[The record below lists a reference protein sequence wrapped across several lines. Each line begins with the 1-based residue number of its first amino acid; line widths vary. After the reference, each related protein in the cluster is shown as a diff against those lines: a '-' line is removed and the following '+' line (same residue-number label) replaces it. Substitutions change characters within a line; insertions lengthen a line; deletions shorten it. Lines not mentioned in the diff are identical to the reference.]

1 MATRI
6 KMKITAPAN
15 ECFVMAKLDAEQLNS
30 FNNNELKTLIYFGG
44 NEKDINKAATALAID
59 AGEMK
64 EIVEKLKKLDY
75 VSFSEE
81 TVKPA
86 KKRSSQYESED
97 IADALDT
104 DSSFTMLSEYAAT
117 NLEKQLNRNDLN
129 TLFDLYDFYGMS
141 TEFICGIIDYAA
153 TSNKRSMS
161 FVFNSAVT
169 INAQGINT
177 YDQLE
182 SYLSAKRVSD
192 SKAGRFRKL
201 CGFGTRELSE
211 KEKRFTDRWF
221 LEMRLSF
228 ELVKLAYEKTVD
240 ATGEISLPYMSK
252 ILEQWYAK
260 GIKTPDDVASMD
272 TKPKA
277 AVGGNNDDDIEELF
291 AAAAKK
297 GKLKKTNNTES
308 E

>member
-1 MATRI
+1 MAIRI
-6 KMKITAPAN
+6 KMKITAPAD
-15 ECFVMAKLDAEQLNS
+15 ECFIMAKLDAEQLNVLS
-30 FNNNELKTLIYFGG
+30 HNELKALVYFAGG
-44 NEKDINKAATALAID
+44 EKDLNKAVTALAID
-59 AGEMK
+59 QNELK
-64 EIVEKLKKLDY
+64 EILEKLKNLDI
-75 VSFSEE
+75 VNFVEE
-81 TVKPA
+81 NVKPT

-97 IADALDT
+97 IADALDN

-169 INAQGINT
+169 INAQGVNT
-177 YDQLE
+177 YSELE
-182 SYLSAKRVSD
+182 DYLAAKRVSD
-192 SKAGRFRKL
+192 SKAAQFKKL

-211 KEKRFTDRWF
+211 KEKKYTERWF
-221 LEMRLSF
+221 SEMRLSF

-240 ATGEISLPYMSK
+240 TIGEIKLPYMAK

-260 GIKTPDDVASMD
+260 GIKTPEDVSVKD
-272 TKPKA
+272 VKPTSSQD
-277 AVGGNNDDDIEELF
+277 NHEDIEELF

-297 GKLKKTNNTES
+297 GRLKKR
-308 E
+308 